1 MSTTANSDYDS
12 SGCRESMAEA
22 VGRFMEQLEADPTKL
37 RGKSLMSLCRE
48 AGIPVD
54 PEGLMQGR
62 AAAIEA
68 LEGLKASGRI
78 NGYSI
83 EPRRDGGPLW
93 VFFDFQSRRYAD
105 AA

>member
-1 MSTTANSDYDS
+1 
-12 SGCRESMAEA
+12 MAEA
-22 VGRFMEQLEADPTKL
+22 VGRFMEQLEKDPTKL

-54 PEGLMQGR
+54 PEGLIFGR
-62 AAAIEA
+62 EAAIEA
-68 LEGLKASGRI
+68 LDGLKASGRI
-78 NGYSI
+78 TGYSI
-83 EPRRDGGPLW
+83 EPKRDGGPLW